1 MIPRLCI
8 FSQNGF
14 FTLNC
19 IRLFLE
25 LHFSRNHFPYFQC
38 LVTLKK
44 VDKGDNVFRSKKK
57 LTFKKRMCFSF
68 VLYGKHF
75 PKPFFKKKQGEITKH
90 YLIFFYY
97 YLFYLK

>member
-1 MIPRLCI
+1 
-8 FSQNGF
+8 
-14 FTLNC
+14 
-19 IRLFLE
+19 
-25 LHFSRNHFPYFQC
+25 

-75 PKPFFKKKQGEITKH
+75 PKPFF
-90 YLIFFYY
+90 
-97 YLFYLK
+97 